1 MKFTIVIPF
10 YNEETSVSP
19 MFKRLVPVCKSLKD
33 FEILCID
40 DGSTDKTLI
49 NLKEEQKN
57 CPQLKIIKFHKNAGQ
72 SAAFAAGFK
81 EAAGDIII
89 TLDGDLQ
96 NPPEEIPLIV
106 SALNNAD
113 MAVGW
118 RHERQDT
125 FSKKIA
131 SKLANGLRR
140 YVLDDK
146 VHDTGCSL
154 KGFKKEVAKNIVF
167 YRGMHRFLPAL
178 ATMQGYKVTE
188 VKVSHESRQFGIT
201 KYRTF
206 LRGVP
211 SFFDML
217 AVLWMRKRKLTFKI
231 DEII

>member
-154 KGFKKEVAKNIVF
+154 KGFKKEVAKNIPLERLLIETDSPYLAPEPF
-167 YRGMHRFLPAL
+167 RGESNQPQYVKYVAEHIAEIRQISYNEVVE
-178 ATMQGYKVTE
+178 ATSQNAIKL
-188 VKVSHESRQFGIT
+188 FG
-201 KYRTF
+201 
-206 LRGVP
+206 LN
-211 SFFDML
+211 
-217 AVLWMRKRKLTFKI
+217 
-231 DEII
+231 